1 MKQTITYIF
10 QEYCGKYILS
20 PKQNYDVGGFVPK
33 ERKIKKGI

>member
-20 PKQNYDVGGFVPK
+20 PKQNYDVGGLSQK
-33 ERKIKKGI
+33 RGK